1 MFIDKDKNIYCI
13 NHDTRVSKPAEAK
26 EEVHYEM
33 KDGNII
39 CPKCGKGTL
48 VKRVAKK
55 GANSGKEFYA
65 CNNFPKCKNLVSLE
79 EYNEIIKNFK

>member
-13 NHDTRVSKPAEAK
+13 NHDNRVPKTETN
-26 EEVHYEM
+26 YEFS
-33 KDGNII
+33 DGNVI

-48 VKRVAKK
+48 VKRVAKR
-55 GANSGKEFYA
+55 GSNSGKEFYA
-65 CNNFPKCKNLVSLE
+65 CNNYPKCKNVVSLE